1 MIGFDQEWAVR
12 PLLFIRRPA
21 LVRPA
26 GTTAFSMSSS
36 SLSAD
41 RRFAKETG
49 IEREIVKLAEPMI
62 EELGFRLVRVKV
74 SGRDGGTV
82 QVMAERP
89 EGQMTIDDCVAIS
102 RKLSEL
108 LEAHDPMP
116 GGYRL
121 EVSTPGID
129 RPLVRP
135 SDFASWV
142 GHEAKIELKELVDG
156 RKRFRGVIEGADGDE
171 ALLRIELP
179 GETEPQTIGIPFALI
194 SEAKLVADQDVLRAD
209 LASKKTH

>member
-1 MIGFDQEWAVR
+1 MIGLIRSGPFARSFLLGV
-12 PLLFIRRPA
+12 PLAHFAGVMA
-21 LVRPA
+21 L
-26 GTTAFSMSSS
+26 SMSSRS
-36 SLSAD
+36 SSAD

-49 IEREIVKLAEPMI
+49 AAREIADLAEPLL

-89 EGQMTIDDCVAIS
+89 RGQMTIDDCAEIS
-102 RKLSEL
+102 RKLSPL
-108 LEAHDPMP
+108 LDVLDPMP

-135 SDFASWV
+135 SDFASFT

-156 RKRFRGVIEGADGDE
+156 RKRFKGRIEGVKNGE
-171 ALLRIELP
+171 ALLKIELP
-179 GETEPQTIGIPFALI
+179 GSEEPQVIGIPFSLI
-194 SEAKLVADQDVLRAD
+194 SKAKLVADQAGFRAD
-209 LASKKTH
+209 LAASKSH

>member
-21 LVRPA
+21 LVRRA

-49 IEREIVKLAEPMI
+49 IEREIAKLAEPSI
-62 EELGFRLVRVKV
+62 EALGFRLVRIKV
-74 SGRDGGTV
+74 SARDGGTV

-108 LEAHDPMP
+108 FEAHDPMP

-121 EVSTPGID
+121 EVSSPGID

-142 GHEAKIELKELVDG
+142 GHEAKLELKELVDG
-156 RKRFRGVIEGADGDE
+156 RKRFRGVIEGADDDE

-209 LASKKTH
+209 LAGKKTH

>member
-1 MIGFDQEWAVR
+1 
-12 PLLFIRRPA
+12 
-21 LVRPA
+21 
-26 GTTAFSMSSS
+26 MSSS

-49 IEREIVKLAEPMI
+49 IEREIAKLAEPSI
-62 EELGFRLVRVKV
+62 EALGFRLVRIKV
-74 SGRDGGTV
+74 SARDGGTV

-89 EGQMTIDDCVAIS
+89 EGQMTIDDCVSIS

-108 LEAHDPMP
+108 FETHDPMP

-121 EVSTPGID
+121 EVSSPGID

-142 GHEAKIELKELVDG
+142 GHEAKLELKELVDG
-156 RKRFRGVIEGADGDE
+156 RKRFRGVIEGAEDDE

-209 LASKKTH
+209 LAGKKTH

>member
-1 MIGFDQEWAVR
+1 M
-12 PLLFIRRPA
+12 A
-21 LVRPA
+21 L
-26 GTTAFSMSSS
+26 SMSSRS
-36 SLSAD
+36 SSAD
-41 RRFAKETG
+41 RRFAEETG
-49 IEREIVKLAEPMI
+49 AAREIADLAEPLL

-89 EGQMTIDDCVAIS
+89 RGQMTIDDCAEIS
-102 RKLSEL
+102 RKLSPL
-108 LEAHDPMP
+108 LDALDPMP

-135 SDFASWV
+135 SDFASFT

-156 RKRFRGVIEGADGDE
+156 RKRLKGRIEGVKNGE
-171 ALLRIELP
+171 ALLKIELP
-179 GETEPQTIGIPFALI
+179 GSEEPQVIGIPFSLI
-194 SEAKLVADQDVLRAD
+194 SEAKLVADQAGFRAD
-209 LASKKTH
+209 LAASKSH